1 MLTSPAF
8 LRIISDFYAH
18 YYCKYPLQ
26 MPRLICPLC
35 PPERTVNLNMN
46 LTDFLKHVQLFHSH
60 QPGFSITCGLDGC
73 LRSFSSFRSF
83 RNHVYSYHG
92 GDSSLELQQD
102 DNDPTRAGGDDGEDE
117 DGADGDGDT
126 GATCEMSGTCIQPSQ
141 RNAAMF
147 LMGLKEKHMITQTAL
162 QGVIEGVT
170 NLMQSQLDTLHS
182 QVHQQLLQSGVSQAV
197 VDGLQPFF
205 SGDGIF
211 GRPFQ
216 GLETQ
221 YQQLKF
227 YRQHFNLVV
236 SLNLS
241 LI

>member
-1 MLTSPAF
+1 
-8 LRIISDFYAH
+8 
-18 YYCKYPLQ
+18 
-26 MPRLICPLC
+26 
-35 PPERTVNLNMN
+35 MN
-46 LTDFLKHVQLFHSH
+46 LTDFLKHVQLFYAH

-92 GDSSLELQQD
+92 GDSNLELQQD
-102 DNDPTRAGGDDGEDE
+102 GGNVDDPTSGDDEDE
-117 DGADGDGDT
+117 DGVDGDGDA
-126 GATCEMSGTCIQPSQ
+126 GATWEMNAIQPSQ

-147 LMGLKEKHMITQTAL
+147 LMGLKEKHMITQAAL

-170 NLMQSQLDTLHS
+170 TLMQSQLDALYT
-182 QVHQQLLQSGVSQAV
+182 QVHQQLLQSGVSQTTI
-197 VDGLQPFF
+197 DELQPLF

-216 GLETQ
+216 GLETH

-241 LI
+241 FRMTIYIQYTYTCT

>member
-1 MLTSPAF
+1 
-8 LRIISDFYAH
+8 
-18 YYCKYPLQ
+18 
-26 MPRLICPLC
+26 
-35 PPERTVNLNMN
+35 MN

-73 LRSFSSFRSF
+73 LRPFSSFRSF

-92 GDSSLELQQD
+92 GDSSLELQQSGD
-102 DNDPTRAGGDDGEDE
+102 DGSVGDDPTRANDDNDEDE
-117 DGADGDGDT
+117 EEEGGGDGD
-126 GATCEMSGTCIQPSQ
+126 SGVTWEVSGSQ
-141 RNAAMF
+141 SSLTQKNAAMF
-147 LMGLKEKHMITQTAL
+147 LMELKEKHMITQAAL

-170 NLMQSQLDTLHS
+170 NLMQSQLDALYS
-182 QVHQQLLQSGVSQAV
+182 QVHQQLSQTSVSQAAI
-197 VDGLQPFF
+197 DGLQPLF
-205 SGDGIF
+205 SGEGIF

-236 SLNLS
+236 SLNS
-241 LI
+241 S